1 MTKKVCEICRILTID
16 KRVKKSYHSDNRLCN
31 RLRQQTVQ
39 KL

>member
-1 MTKKVCEICRILTID
+1 MTKKACEICRILTID
-16 KRVKKSYHSDNRLCN
+16 KRVKKSYHSDNRLRN